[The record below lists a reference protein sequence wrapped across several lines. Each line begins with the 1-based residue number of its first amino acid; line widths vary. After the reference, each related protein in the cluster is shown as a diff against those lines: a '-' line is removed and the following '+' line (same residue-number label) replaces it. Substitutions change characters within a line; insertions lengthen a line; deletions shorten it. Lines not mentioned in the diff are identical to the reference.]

1 MELQLV
7 SLEDEEEEQNESAG
21 EEADAVARDELGPK
35 SVLDIDW
42 NELGARMG
50 GQAMGLGRYKF
61 ACFLTN
67 EVTMTGDGLWCIY
80 LSCMYAVVTDCPFS
94 LSTIYRR
101 RTRRAP
107 SGATPGPG
115 R

>member
-7 SLEDEEEEQNESAG
+7 SLEDDEEEQTEPAG
-21 EEADAVARDELGPK
+21 EEADAVAGDELGPK

-67 EVTMTGDGLWCIY
+67 EVRR
-80 LSCMYAVVTDCPFS
+80 LSCICTSVCMH
-94 LSTIYRR
+94 
-101 RTRRAP
+101 
-107 SGATPGPG
+107 
-115 R
+115 